1 LDQAIKNNKITNGN
15 LIEETKLV
23 LEMD

>member
-1 LDQAIKNNKITNGN
+1 LDQAIKNNIITNGN
-15 LIEETKLV
+15 LIGETKLV